1 MYFFEVWP
9 SASCNTHQSGS
20 IWHCHRI
27 TEPPRLEMT
36 PEVTQS
42 NHPPNFS
49 HWIPSL
55 GTTSEPFLCTCRE
68 ISIQKAA
75 RSSCRRPALLVAVH
89 FYRWDAESLLRTC
102 RCQCHLLDEVEAL
115 LSVSP
120 VACVSPSLSA
130 MPWSVSPCQGS
141 HPTPCWALC
150 SDLSWFSSV
159 LLPRSCN
166 LSATVDFC
174 MCKYL
179 NVTLVVGKWCLH
191 PFKVLLFPTRL
202 SH

>member
-9 SASCNTHQSGS
+9 SASCITHQSGS

-27 TEPPRLEMT
+27 TGPPRLEMT

-55 GTTSEPFLCTCRE
+55 GATSEPFLCTCRE

-89 FYRWDAESLLRTC
+89 FCRWGAESFVHVDVSVIYWMRLKRYFLL
-102 RCQCHLLDEVEAL
+102 AL
-115 LSVSP
+115 WPVSP
-120 VACVSPSLSA
+120 HHFLPGPGLFLHVRAVTPRRAERSARTSPGSAQFSCPVAVI
-130 MPWSVSPCQGS
+130 G
-141 HPTPCWALC
+141 
-150 SDLSWFSSV
+150 V
-159 LLPRSCN
+159 L
-166 LSATVDFC
+166 
-174 MCKYL
+174 
-179 NVTLVVGKWCLH
+179 
-191 PFKVLLFPTRL
+191 RL
-202 SH
+202 IFACANIWT